1 MYFYQ
6 KFGRPLHFYDM
17 IHIGLKIV
25 LLENLYL
32 GTRSQREPVTYITCT
47 RLRVLQG
54 VRACYNHITIR
65 QGRYLAAGLAPGV
78 KTF

>member
-1 MYFYQ
+1 M
-6 KFGRPLHFYDM
+6 
-17 IHIGLKIV
+17 
-25 LLENLYL
+25 

-78 KTF
+78 KHFDGQTGATVHYMLKSFNLQCTTNLS